1 MIHYTCTACHGTA
14 EAPKMCETAGCTKN
28 GQPLQMCT
36 CEDGQH
42 AIPAEAS
49 ASAPAASAPS
59 SDQGTM

>member
-42 AIPAEAS
+42 LVPEAGNEGVPEDGS
-49 ASAPAASAPS
+49 P
-59 SDQGTM
+59 DQGTL